1 MVDFFHRNKKKKM
14 QGYDASMMSGMN
26 IMPQY
31 DEYFHLSDATRSL
44 MIATNYVGGCLAV
57 SFCPKPFKDAPAG
70 SCA

>member
-1 MVDFFHRNKKKKM
+1 M